1 MRLRTTPGAYKY
13 PHHLWL
19 VDQLPMGSTGKI
31 LKREIVAPAEV
42 RS

>member
-1 MRLRTTPGAYKY
+1 MRLRTTPGGLIAED
-13 PHHLWL
+13 PLRGRW
-19 VDQLPMGSTGKI
+19 GKI